1 MAEDEEFPGRLLHQ
15 VALWDN
21 VDFLTDLLKDDEHK
35 KFINCC
41 DSWGRTAL
49 HAACT
54 NEGSGCL
61 KILLDAGAQVD
72 IPCGPRGDCRTALHI
87 SAQIGCPI
95 NVKTLLDYESNVLIK
110 DSNGLTSLDI
120 ANNAGFTNCSQLLKE
135 ATDAWEESQNEVHM
149 SLRDAICRGDFNAV
163 RTILSE
169 LGNNAEFV
177 INMAPNG
184 SSTLLYCACELGRKD
199 LVKLLIDHKADGKI
213 HPVTRYSPLYIAAFK
228 GKKDIVELLL
238 KKYPDLVRQ
247 TTVEKWLPIHAAC
260 INGNIQV
267 LELLMKYPYPSNLF
281 IKLRKDN
288 WEYDVPFDVNSK
300 DVNGQTVLYLS
311 CLLGNIKIVDVLL
324 KYQVRAVKVNG
335 ADGSSPKESMND
347 LSKRNRIS
355 EGIQSIV
362 SRLRGNPNKEIDLNE
377 KNLKPVE
384 INIYCNEEAPETA
397 LHVAVRNGH
406 RDVVAALLEASAD
419 PNVLTLPP
427 SADYK
432 QRNDEVHEAGC
443 SSLTLACRKGDVAIV
458 ELLLKH
464 GARDDEGKALAAAMS
479 IRNQFLIT
487 TLLGTKAFAD
497 PEHKINKKAMTDN
510 IASQFGGLSSLT
522 YSNIFPSTPVMIN
535 WHSQRCKLEC
545 IKSQWLIDAALHIN
559 PRLKMNPR
567 SREIVL
573 FAITRLDIS
582 NNSLTQIPAIIF
594 QLQSLRYLNLAQN
607 KIEKL
612 PDFNTSQVTSPTTKK
627 ISKLYKS
634 VYTASVLEELYLQD
648 NRLDKIPDDLFR
660 LPSLTTL
667 DLSNNKLH
675 SVPFQMW
682 RSPKLKDFNLSFN
695 LIKELP
701 YAQSEQEA
709 KSLRERSV
717 SRAPLLDNS
726 YEVKITDVIDIDNE
740 SIPLVHYNVWNRTV
754 EIMEQI
760 SRTDETSEIKS
771 NSSQLSSLNLSHNR
785 FSSIPPVLS
794 CLAVNLTRL
803 NLSYNC
809 LRTMSYVTSYP
820 SSLKQLDLSHN
831 KICVWPSLPQINLED
846 TSPDQENILCYRLET
861 GQVPK
866 STIPSKIRTSRKM
879 SLRASILN
887 RVCSH
892 RRHLRLE
899 NLRTLILADN
909 CVKRIQL
916 STDDDGYISVS
927 NDSAD
932 ELDDW
937 DTNATTLGH
946 SRSKLIF
953 PNLSMLDLS
962 NNQLKEIP
970 SNINE
975 LINLSVLNISGN
987 KEVAE
992 LPPQMGLLSR
1002 LWNLNTRG
1010 CNLQEPLKSMID
1022 SNKYKTMDVIGYLKS
1037 VLEDA
1042 KPYARMKLM
1051 IVGVQGIGKT
1061 SLLNQLRLEGTGS
1074 YKKKPVD
1081 HWAKRMGNKNINQKT
1096 NKGTNISTVG
1106 VDIGDWVYEKKIRG
1120 NSQYGPVMF
1129 RTWDFGGQNEYYA
1142 THQYFLSK
1150 RSLYIVVW
1158 KIPDGHRGIAEILQ
1172 WLVNIQARAPNSPVI
1187 IVGTHYDVMSNKSPE
1202 YNSEILQQL
1211 IRDRFINI
1219 VDAEKYGLPRVLD
1232 TIEISCKTKHNIKL
1246 LCNIIYDTVFSLR
1259 SPGSKELLLEQRVPA
1274 TYLALEDI
1282 VSHIGN
1288 ERRLAGLDP
1297 VLNLDQFRTAVN
1309 AEMVSRFHKSFR
1321 DMAELNQAILFLHEN
1336 GVLLHYDDATLK
1348 DLYFLDP
1355 QWLCDMLAHVV
1366 TIREINPFA
1375 RSGIMK
1381 LDDLKI
1387 VLKSSTCTREYVV
1400 NLLNKFEVALTW
1412 DSRSLLIPSLLP
1424 SEDDMYGQR
1433 TQPVLIKV
1441 PIKSKCRKLR
1451 TSIHPPLEDFIEIGE
1466 NITSRS
1472 DPEVS
1477 VRRLLLMSY
1486 FPSGFWSRLITR
1498 MLGDD
1503 AIIEVI
1509 RKFFTPSEVN
1519 GDNFVCSDFQS
1530 NFDWVLWQTG
1540 IELKF
1545 ANKITLFRMKEVLQ
1559 RNYPINYRQ
1568 LRFQLYQETAWYD
1581 ISIKTSSILEAYL
1594 PLDTVI
1600 VKRPIKNKNEEDI
1613 GFRAIVLDPSS
1624 VQAAKLLALVVDH
1637 IDVLLEDWYPT
1648 LGTRFVHTSEGKC
1661 LVTRLVPCPRCLVGS
1676 VETDNV
1682 PIDVKYENEKSNNVE
1697 HLSKEFLKKELDTKN
1712 AVRKSQESYNG
1723 SDGGD
1728 SGVGHDSPQSSRKV
1742 SVDGQLLISDEQ
1754 VDGEIHYGWTVE
1766 DCILAASSVDKLCV
1780 VCPKH
1785 GDLPLAQVAPD
1796 TVFLDL
1802 GQELVIKDKDII
1814 RGKLLGRGA
1823 FGFVFRGVCKGK
1835 RPGDSIQIAIKMLQ
1849 PVMPGP
1855 NASQSA
1861 LIAYKGAQ
1869 AKWDRDPLQY
1879 TCKSYCSAR
1888 QELNIM
1894 LNLRHPN
1901 IVPLLGVCTKPLALI
1916 LDLAPIGALDQILR
1930 NYRRSGTRFD
1940 PHVLQQ
1946 IVFQTAKALEYLH
1959 QQRIIYRDL
1968 KSENVLV
1975 WSIPVPLQDP
1985 FAVTTHIKMA
1995 DYGISRL
2002 SLPSG
2007 TKGFGGT
2014 EGFMAPEI
2022 IKYNGEEEYTEKV
2035 DCFSF
2040 GMFVYELL
2048 TMHQPFE
2055 NHESVKESI
2064 LEGHRPALT
2073 FRETAYPSY
2082 LLDLM
2087 AVCWSQSPKDRP
2099 SASQIVS
2106 IVSAPEFTHLYDVV
2120 SLSHSADVVA
2130 CTSLPLP
2137 LSEDDE
2143 ITGDEIWLPCTNG
2156 KLDRLAFSNTNWFH
2170 YRSKKTAHKVTAIC
2184 TIDEFSVWLGDAE
2197 GQIHAYSSN
2206 DCKYIFSY
2214 KLISDDQEVG
2224 VKCIASLKDR
2234 HRVAVGLENGRI
2246 FLVRSDMSPLAPT
2259 MGEGSFV
2266 MSELGSSTVLFCF
2279 IAVNNNKTCELWCGE
2294 DNGRISVYTIKQN
2307 VAINY
2312 EVLEHFNSTGLEAQV
2327 MSLNSSSDH
2336 NLVWSYVHPGCI
2348 IYQWNVKTRKIL
2360 NKLDCSKLI
2369 PCSESLKSISIEE
2382 RLSPGKCQITSVC
2395 TVGDELYL
2403 GTAWGCIVVVEQE
2416 TARPITVFRPYEQEV
2431 KCITA
2436 ASEGNT
2442 VISIGNGYRSLLK
2455 RYLSHCNDM
2464 ADVMGTTFA
2473 IMWSTRN
2480 WSSY

>member
-1 MAEDEEFPGRLLHQ
+1 MFSWLIP
-15 VALWDN
+15 N
-21 VDFLTDLLKDDEHK
+21 INP
-35 KFINCC
+35 FINK
-41 DSWGRTAL
+41 
-49 HAACT
+49 
-54 NEGSGCL
+54 CL
-61 KILLDAGAQVD
+61 KIETGVD
-72 IPCGPRGDCRTALHI
+72 VYVYF
-87 SAQIGCPI
+87 I
-95 NVKTLLDYESNVLIK
+95 NETKHY
-110 DSNGLTSLDI
+110 
-120 ANNAGFTNCSQLLKE
+120 
-135 ATDAWEESQNEVHM
+135 DAWEESQNEIHM
-149 SLRDAICRGDFNAV
+149 SLRDAICRGDIQMV
-163 RTILSE
+163 KHILSE
-169 LGNNAEFV
+169 LGSSAEFV
-177 INMAPNG
+177 INMSPNG

-199 LVKLLIDHKADGKI
+199 LVKILIDNKADGRI
-213 HPVTRYSPLYIAAFK
+213 HPITRYSPLYIVAFK

-238 KKYPDLVRQ
+238 KNFPSLIRQ
-247 TTVEKWLPIHAAC
+247 CTVEKWLPIHAAC

-267 LELLMKYPYPSNLF
+267 LDLLLKYPYPSNYL
-281 IKLRKDN
+281 IKLKKND
-288 WEYDVPFDVNSK
+288 WEYEVPFDINAK
-300 DVNGQTVLYLS
+300 DVNGQTVLYLA
-311 CLLGNIKIVDVLL
+311 CLLGNVKIVEVLL
-324 KYQVRAVKVNG
+324 NYQVKATKVNG
-335 ADGSSPKESMND
+335 TDGSSSKESIND

-362 SRLRGNPNKEIDLNE
+362 SRLRGNQNKDMENE
-377 KNLKPVE
+377 KYLKPIE
-384 INIYCNEEAPETA
+384 INVYCNEEAPETA
-397 LHVAVRNGH
+397 LHVAVRNSYKEIV
-406 RDVVAALLEASAD
+406 DALLEAGAD
-419 PNVLTLPP
+419 PNLPTLQT
-427 SADYK
+427 SIEFK
-432 QRNDEVHEAGC
+432 QNEDDIREAGC
-443 SSLTLACRKGDVAIV
+443 TALTLACKKGDAGIV
-458 ELLLKH
+458 ENLLKH
-464 GARDDEGKALAAAMS
+464 GARDDDCKALTASME
-479 IRNQFLIT
+479 IKNQFLIT

-510 IASQFGGLSSLT
+510 ISSQFGSLSSLT

-535 WHSQRCKLEC
+535 WHSQRCKLDN

-559 PRLKMNPR
+559 PKLKMNPR
-567 SREIVL
+567 SKEIVL

-582 NNSLTQIPAIIF
+582 NNSLTQVPIIIF
-594 QLQSLRYLNLAQN
+594 QLPSLRYLNLAQN

-612 PDFNTSQVTSPTTKK
+612 PNSSNYGHVTSPTTKK
-627 ISKLYKS
+627 ISRFYKS

-648 NRLDKIPDDLFR
+648 NRLDKIPEDLFR

-667 DLSNNKLH
+667 DVSNNKLQ

-682 RSPKLKDFNLSFN
+682 QAPKLKDFNISFN

-701 YAQSEQEA
+701 FAQSEQEA
-709 KSLRERSV
+709 KSLRDRSV
-717 SRAPLLDNS
+717 GRVPLLDKT
-726 YEVKITDVIDIDNE
+726 YEVKITDAVDIENE
-740 SIPLVHYNVWNRTV
+740 NVLLVHHNVWNRSV

-760 SRTDETSEIKS
+760 IRADETEVKS
-771 NSSQLSSLNLSHNR
+771 NSSQLSTLNLSHNQ

-803 NLSYNC
+803 NMSYNC

-820 SSLKQLDLSHN
+820 NSLKQLDLSHN
-831 KICVWPSLPQINLED
+831 KICVWPSLPQVNLEE
-846 TSPDQENILCYRLET
+846 TSSDEENILCYRLET

-866 STIPSKIRTSRKM
+866 STIPSKIRTSRRM
-879 SLRASILN
+879 SLRANILN
-887 RVCSH
+887 KVCSH

-899 NLRTLILADN
+899 NLRTLMLADN
-909 CVKRIQL
+909 CLKRIQL
-916 STDDDGYISVS
+916 STDDDGNFTNS

-937 DTNATTLGH
+937 DASTLGY

-975 LINLSVLNISGN
+975 LINLSVFNISGN
-987 KEVAE
+987 KDIVE
-992 LPPQMGLLSR
+992 LPSQMGLLSR

-1010 CNLQEPLKSMID
+1010 CNLQEPLKTMID

-1061 SLLNQLRLEGTGS
+1061 SLLNQLRQEGTGS

-1081 HWAKRMGNKNINQKT
+1081 HWAKRMGNKSINQKT
-1096 NKGTNISTVG
+1096 SKGTNISTVG
-1106 VDIGDWVYEKKIRG
+1106 VDISDWVYEKKIRG

-1187 IVGTHYDVMSNKSPE
+1187 IVGTHYDIMNTNNPD
-1202 YNSEILQQL
+1202 YNSEILQQM
-1211 IRDRFINI
+1211 IREKFINI

-1246 LCNIIYDTVFSLR
+1246 LCNIIYDTVFSLK
-1259 SPGSKELLLEQRVPA
+1259 SPGSKELMLEQKVPA

-1282 VSHIGN
+1282 IIHIAN
-1288 ERRLAGLDP
+1288 ERRLSGLDP

-1309 AEMVSRFHKSFR
+1309 AEMISRFHKSFR
-1321 DMAELNQAILFLHEN
+1321 DIAELNQAILFLHEN

-1387 VLKSSTCTREYVV
+1387 VLKSSTCTREYIV

-1424 SEDDMYGQR
+1424 SEEDMIGQR
-1433 TQPVLIKV
+1433 AQYVAIKV
-1441 PIKSKCRKLR
+1441 PIKSKSRKLR
-1451 TSIHPPLEDFIEIGE
+1451 TLSQPTLDLTDVGE
-1466 NITSRS
+1466 NLTSRS

-1509 RKFFTPSEVN
+1509 RNFFTPTEVN
-1519 GDNFVCSDFQS
+1519 GDDSFSTDFQS

-1559 RNYPINYRQ
+1559 KNFPINYKN
-1568 LRFQLYQETAWYD
+1568 LRFQLFQENAWYD
-1581 ISIKTSSILEAYL
+1581 IPIKTSSILEAYL

-1600 VKRPIKNKNEEDI
+1600 IRKSIQNKANEDI
-1613 GFRAIVLDPSS
+1613 GFRAIVLDPSP
-1624 VQAAKLLALVVDH
+1624 VQAAKFLALVVDH

-1661 LVTRLVPCPRCLVGS
+1661 LVTRLVPCPRCLIGNLEVK
-1676 VETDNV
+1676 TPFLKDIKNDNSF
-1682 PIDVKYENEKSNNVE
+1682 NNNKSS
-1697 HLSKEFLKKELDTKN
+1697 LSKEFLKKELDSKSL
-1712 AVRKSQESYNG
+1712 VRKSQESYNG
-1723 SDGGD
+1723 SEGGD

-1742 SVDGQLLISDEQ
+1742 SVEGSPLVLDEQ
-1754 VDGEIHYGWTVE
+1754 IECEIHFGWTVE
-1766 DCILAASSVDKLCV
+1766 DCILAAASNDKLCI

-1785 GDLPLAQVAPD
+1785 GDFPLAQVAPD

-1802 GQELVIKDKDII
+1802 GEELVIKDEDII

-1835 RPGDSIQIAIKMLQ
+1835 RPGESMQIAIKMLQ
-1849 PVMPGP
+1849 PVAPGP
-1855 NASQSA
+1855 NANQSA
-1861 LIAYKGAQ
+1861 IIAYKGAL

-1894 LNLRHPN
+1894 LNLKHSN

-1916 LDLAPIGALDQILR
+1916 LDLAPCGALDQILR
-1930 NYRRSGTRFD
+1930 NYRRSGTKLD
-1940 PHVLQQ
+1940 PHIMQQ
-1946 IVFQTAKALEYLH
+1946 ILFQSAKALEYLH
-1959 QQRIIYRDL
+1959 QLRIIYRDL

-1985 FAVTTHIKMA
+1985 YTVTTHIKMA

-2040 GMFVYELL
+2040 GMFIYELL

-2073 FRETAYPSY
+2073 FRETSYPSY

-2106 IVSAPEFTHLYDVV
+2106 IVSAPEFTHLYDVI
-2120 SLSHSADVVA
+2120 SLNHSADVIS
-2130 CTSLPLP
+2130 CTMVPLP

-2143 ITGDEIWLPCTNG
+2143 VTGDEIWLPCIND

-2170 YRSKKTAHKVTAIC
+2170 YRSKTITHKVTVLC
-2184 TIDEFSVWLGDAE
+2184 TIDEFSIWLGDTE

-2206 DCKYIFSY
+2206 DCKHIFSY
-2214 KLISDDQEVG
+2214 KLINDDQKVA
-2224 VKCIASLKDR
+2224 VKCITILKDR
-2234 HRVAVGLENGRI
+2234 HRIAIGLENGRI
-2246 FLVRSDMSPLAPT
+2246 FLVRNDMSPLAPT

-2279 IAVNNNKTCELWCGE
+2279 IAVNSNKNCELWCGE
-2294 DNGRISVYTIKQN
+2294 NHGQISVYTIKQN

-2312 EVLEHFNSTGLEAQV
+2312 EVLEHFKCKSLEVQV
-2327 MSLNSSSDH
+2327 MSLSYSSNHS
-2336 NLVWSYVHPGCI
+2336 LVWSYVHPGCI
-2348 IYQWNVKTRKIL
+2348 IYQWNVKTKQIV

-2395 TVGDELYL
+2395 ATGDELYL
-2403 GTAWGCIVVVEQE
+2403 GTAWGCIVVIEQE
-2416 TARPITVFRPYEQEV
+2416 TARPITIFRPYEQEV
-2431 KCITA
+2431 TYIA
-2436 ASEGNT
+2436 ASSEGNT
-2442 VISIGNGYRSLLK
+2442 IVSIGHGYRSLLK
-2455 RYLSHCNDM
+2455 RYLSHCNDL
-2464 ADVMGTTFA
+2464 ANVMGTTFA
-2473 IMWSTRN
+2473 ILWSTHN
-2480 WSSY
+2480 WNSY